1 MLRVFKRFAVMTIP
15 MTLCLFDVMHSIVG
29 GGCFIGVCYYSI
41 TLPVVVPNEEL
52 GSVTTDTVQLVWLT
66 SVEDSAVAKVV
77 SLVQEVDRFSL
88 LVSVVVENV

>member
-1 MLRVFKRFAVMTIP
+1 MLRVFKRFAAMTIP
-15 MTLCLFDVMHSIVG
+15 MTLWLFDVMHSIVG
-29 GGCFIGVCYYSI
+29 GFCFIGVCYYSI

-77 SLVQEVDRFSL
+77 SLVQEVDWFSL
-88 LVSVVVENV
+88 PVSVVVENV